1 MQRKPGA
8 AHPSNQGGVGGKQG
22 EGDRRCADT
31 VLVAGA
37 SMTLSECFA
46 RLDHVVLRANAAGES
61 PRRQLEAR
69 LATPLALARSGRRPS
84 PRP

>member
-46 RLDHVVLRANAAGES
+46 RLDHVVLRANALDVLLKQES
-61 PRRQLEAR
+61 FLCHFHPGLQNFLQISQL
-69 LATPLALARSGRRPS
+69 
-84 PRP
+84 